1 MVVLG
6 VDEVLELC
14 KVMIYCNKSSAGCV
28 KSFRI
33 TPGDDLLDKCWG
45 GGASLLPD
53 FLRGGRSLTY
63 WELSRDEEFFRVNQ
77 ELRDGG
83 FFQLKDHPLPILVRR
98 WTYLLQSWVWSGFRD
113 LGTGTGGGGGQG
125 SGSAH
130 YMAQL
135 VRNLA
140 RPLTL
145 SELFLRGPGSRF
157 TH

>member
-14 KVMIYCNKSSAGCV
+14 KVMIYCSKSSARCV

-98 WTYLLQSWVWSGFRD
+98 WTYLLQS
-113 LGTGTGGGGGQG
+113 
-125 SGSAH
+125 
-130 YMAQL
+130 
-135 VRNLA
+135 
-140 RPLTL
+140 
-145 SELFLRGPGSRF
+145 
-157 TH
+157 